1 MNSFLFALIG
11 FLITI
16 GIIVLIHEGGHYL
29 AAKWC
34 GFAVKRFSIGFGPVF
49 ARFRAWDTEFALS
62 ALPLGG
68 YVMFDE
74 GPENP
79 TPEEKARL
87 MEHGPRWKRAIVIA
101 AGPLMNFILAVILF
115 AATGAM
121 GVQDI
126 VPYVAPKAG
135 SQAEA
140 LGVEPLDR
148 VAAVGGRRVSGV
160 TDLNFALVAHQGEAD
175 VPIEF
180 ERAHLAYGLPGETK
194 PVEGAVADEKP
205 EVYVRHFDLTDL
217 TPEAIEANKG
227 FAFPAVGL
235 LLTGRGVM
243 IADVNAGS
251 AAERAG
257 FAKGDLVVEAAGQPA
272 DMTNFAQAI
281 RENPG
286 KAVAFSVRRADGLHA
301 LSLVP
306 DGRTDE
312 KTGEA
317 IGFAGVRFQPSIEF
331 TTVRYGP
338 LESVGL
344 AVWKVTR
351 LTKIQADAV
360 AGMAEGTVSTD
371 NLSGPVG
378 IASAAGDAARGGAAA
393 LIEFIA
399 LISVAVGFMN
409 LIPIPALDGGQLVVL
424 GIEGAMRRDL
434 PKAAKE
440 KIAAAGAALL
450 IAIFL
455 FCTWND
461 LGRVFG
467 G

>member
-1 MNSFLFALIG
+1 MNSFLFALVG

-16 GIIVLIHEGGHYL
+16 GVIVLIHEGGHYL

-34 GFAVKRFSIGFGPVF
+34 GFAVKRFSIGFGPVI

-62 ALPLGG
+62 VLPLGG

-79 TPEEKARL
+79 TPAEKAHL

-148 VAAVGGRRVSGV
+148 VTAVGGRRVSGV

-180 ERAHLAYGLPGETK
+180 ERAHLSYGLPGETS
-194 PVEGAVADEKP
+194 GAAAGKP
-205 EVYVRHFDLTDL
+205 EVYVRHFDLTDV
-217 TPEAIEANKG
+217 TPEQIEANKG
-227 FAFPAVGL
+227 FAFPAAGL

-243 IADVNAGS
+243 ISDVNAGS

-257 FAKGDLVVEAAGQPA
+257 FAKGDLVVEAAGRPA
-272 DMTNFAQAI
+272 DMTAFAQAI
-281 RENPG
+281 REHPG
-286 KAVAFSVRRADGLHA
+286 RAVAFSVRRADGLHKIE
-301 LSLVP
+301 LVP
-306 DGRTDE
+306 DSRRDE
-312 KTGEA
+312 KTGA
-317 IGFAGVRFQPSIEF
+317 DIGFAGVRYQPSIEF
-331 TTVRYGP
+331 TTVRYSP
-338 LESVGL
+338 LESVEL
-344 AVWKVTR
+344 AVWKVSR

-434 PKAAKE
+434 PKSAKE
-440 KIAAAGAALL
+440 KIAAVGAAIL

-461 LGRVFG
+461 LGRAFG